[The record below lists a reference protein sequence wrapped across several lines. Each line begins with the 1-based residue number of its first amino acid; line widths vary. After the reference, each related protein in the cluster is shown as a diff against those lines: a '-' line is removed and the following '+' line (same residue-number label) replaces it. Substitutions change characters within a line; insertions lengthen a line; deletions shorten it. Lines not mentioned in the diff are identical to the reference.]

1 MCAKRRPKWGW
12 AVNYWMEISAAASFL
27 IYRAGQ
33 ETASCARR
41 ELINRPRFRPFSKH
55 IYLSKESFFN
65 PPILRRRFAIPDG
78 ILLCK
83 SELGISRGYTSVFA
97 GHSERRFM
105 RAFSAANLR
114 AGLTGLRRRQYNF
127 CKERETLWWMA
138 PYLCSVL

>member
-1 MCAKRRPKWGW
+1 M
-12 AVNYWMEISAAASFL
+12 
-27 IYRAGQ
+27 
-33 ETASCARR
+33 
-41 ELINRPRFRPFSKH
+41 
-55 IYLSKESFFN
+55 SKESFFN

-114 AGLTGLRRRQYNF
+114 AGLTGLRRQYNF
-127 CKERETLWWMA
+127 CKARDIVVPYSWAALLCTLDLGIGA
-138 PYLCSVL
+138 SLFQDVAVATQS